1 MLEDWEHLEFDYSS
15 NFELYISH
23 GRLIDGEEE
32 EEREITNGTRMMQV
46 ERTTIMEVK
55 WS

>member
-1 MLEDWEHLEFDYSS
+1 MGGLLMKKKKE
-15 NFELYISH
+15 
-23 GRLIDGEEE
+23 RLLM
-32 EEREITNGTRMMQV
+32 GTRMMQV